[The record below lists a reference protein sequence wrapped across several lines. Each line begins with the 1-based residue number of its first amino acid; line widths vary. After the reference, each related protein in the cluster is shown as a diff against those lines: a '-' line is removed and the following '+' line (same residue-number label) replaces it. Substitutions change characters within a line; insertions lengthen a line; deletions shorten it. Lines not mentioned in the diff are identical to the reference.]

1 MWQCLPVRDPQARP
15 CLIPSWRWLIV
26 GGYAVGL
33 FALSSARGSSLLLAA
48 KNRLVRRQRRTLPR
62 WLPRDKVFHA
72 LVFGLGTVLLCRALH
87 SQTPARSPRQ
97 IAFGS
102 ALAALGY
109 GITDEL
115 HQARVPQRTAEVA
128 DVVADGL
135 GAALAAWGW
144 LYGANRVKIFFTSAR
159 K

>member
-1 MWQCLPVRDPQARP
+1 MWQCLALLDPQAR
-15 CLIPSWRWLIV
+15 LYRMPSWRWLVV
-26 GGYAVGL
+26 GGYAAGL
-33 FALSSARGSSLLLAA
+33 FALSSAPGSRRLVAA
-48 KNRLVRRQRRTLPR
+48 EKRLVRRQRWALPR
-62 WLPRDKVFHA
+62 WLLYDKVVHA

-87 SQTPARSPRQ
+87 GQTPARSPRQ
-97 IAFGS
+97 IAFYS
-102 ALAALGY
+102 VLAALGY

-144 LYGANRVKIFFTSAR
+144 LYGAPRWPWLR
-159 K
+159 

>member
-1 MWQCLPVRDPQARP
+1 MWQCLAVLDPQVR
-15 CLIPSWRWLIV
+15 LYRMPSWRWLIV
-26 GGYAVGL
+26 GGYAAGL
-33 FALSSARGSSLLLAA
+33 FALSSAPGSRRLVAA
-48 KNRLVRRQRRTLPR
+48 EKRFVRRQRWALPR
-62 WLPRDKVFHA
+62 WLLYDKVVHA

-87 SQTPARSPRQ
+87 DRTPTRSPRQ
-97 IAFGS
+97 IAFYS
-102 ALAALGY
+102 VLVALGY

-144 LYGANRVKIFFTSAR
+144 LHGAPRWPWLR
-159 K
+159 

>member
-1 MWQCLPVRDPQARP
+1 V
-15 CLIPSWRWLIV
+15 
-26 GGYAVGL
+26 
-33 FALSSARGSSLLLAA
+33 AA
-48 KNRLVRRQRRTLPR
+48 EKRFVRRQRWALPC
-62 WLPRDKVFHA
+62 WLLYDKVVHA

-87 SQTPARSPRQ
+87 DRTRARSPRP
-97 IAFGS
+97 IALYS
-102 ALAALGY
+102 VLAALAY

-144 LYGANRVKIFFTSAR
+144 LYGVTRWP
-159 K
+159 

>member
-1 MWQCLPVRDPQARP
+1 MWQRLSVLDPQAR
-15 CLIPSWRWLIV
+15 LYRMPSWHWLIV
-26 GGYAVGL
+26 GGYALGL
-33 FALSSARGSSLLLAA
+33 FALSSAPVSRRLMAA
-48 KNRLVRRQRRTLPR
+48 EKRLVRQQRWTLPR
-62 WLPRDKVFHA
+62 WLLSDKVFHA

-87 SQTPARSPRQ
+87 NQTPRRSPRQ
-97 IAFGS
+97 IALYS
-102 ALAALGY
+102 VPAALGY

-144 LYGANRVKIFFTSAR
+144 LYSAPR
-159 K
+159 WFWLR